1 MATYPLGQLKMNQ
14 LVELAEI
21 QDRGVL
27 PDLWED
33 RPLAPL
39 AEDEQVVLAVL
50 CKRLVAH
57 RTILVNEATIWARA
71 IYPLLVLAERDNI
84 CAFAEVP
91 LGATFARGELR
102 GEVDGA
108 LARMGIEGEPVPP
121 YLLVVEAKRGVEGH
135 DPVAQLIGGLLCA
148 AQKNHQHTPET
159 EHVLYGA
166 YTVADVWTF
175 VEVTISGLD
184 GERPR
189 VMFAGSRE
197 YVEKLEAG
205 VILRLLKSMVAGL
218 LAR

>member
-1 MATYPLGQLKMNQ
+1 
-14 LVELAEI
+14 
-21 QDRGVL
+21 
-27 PDLWED
+27 
-33 RPLAPL
+33 
-39 AEDEQVVLAVL
+39 
-50 CKRLVAH
+50 
-57 RTILVNEATIWARA
+57 
-71 IYPLLVLAERDNI
+71 
-84 CAFAEVP
+84 VP
-91 LGATFARGELR
+91 LGATFGRGELR

-148 AQKNHQHTPET
+148 AQKNHHHTPEA

-166 YTVADVWTF
+166 FTVADVWTF
-175 VEVTISGLD
+175 VEVTISGLES
-184 GERPR
+184 ERPR